1 MNAGQL
7 AALVAAAFFAVAMC
21 AAVYV
26 LAKLGGLIGAA
37 TSLVTS
43 YQAGTEEL
51 LARGRATVDR
61 ADAQL
66 ARTGALAD
74 GVDEV
79 AASMSE
85 LSEQV
90 SAVAGTARVIATG
103 LGTPVLRLAAA
114 GHGVR
119 YALALRR
126 SGQADGGPG
135 LTSPAR
141 LRALP
146 DDIVRD
152 EPGTALTA
160 RSGAAALAGRSGPAA
175 GEGGTAD
182 GQARSWRTDR
192 VAARSGSS
200 PRRESWR
207 ERAERVRAARDGA
220 QR

>member
-7 AALVAAAFFAVAMC
+7 AALIAAAFFAVAMC

-37 TSLVTS
+37 RSLLTS
-43 YQAGTEEL
+43 YQNGADEL
-51 LARGRATVDR
+51 LARSRAAVDR

-79 AASMSE
+79 AASMSD

-90 SAVAGTARVIATG
+90 SAVAGTAKMIATG
-103 LGTPVLRLAAA
+103 LGTPVLRLAAT

-126 SGQADGGPG
+126 SGQASGAPVGPAG
-135 LTSPAR
+135 HRALTETTNGHETPPQNRA
-141 LRALP
+141 LRARQNTR
-146 DDIVRD
+146 VRSVR
-152 EPGTALTA
+152 AS
-160 RSGAAALAGRSGPAA
+160 R
-175 GEGGTAD
+175 
-182 GQARSWRTDR
+182 
-192 VAARSGSS
+192 
-200 PRRESWR
+200 PRRETWR
-207 ERAERVRAARDGA
+207 ERTERVVAARDGA